1 MKKRSTKKLTIENI
15 FAPKTSLQLAV
26 YVGVVAIIFPLMFSG
41 NLWAGIGL
49 IILIFLFLILERHEE
64 AKTRKESKLNI
75 ENLKVTY
82 EKVPP
87 QPSPGLILSISPYS
101 PQKSELKDKTIIDPL
116 FNIILESDEPNQSDF
131 DKIDIY
137 NSNLKPPLEAINH
150 HRQSNKLRELW
161 LISTKVDDIGKGSE
175 TTARILEKY
184 LKFKYG
190 DLLTIHQHPVSEN
203 NYYNIYQTVDNIFQ
217 SAGYKEEK
225 IVADITG
232 GTKMMSI
239 ALTLACIPPKR
250 LLQYMDSQRDWEGNP
265 LEKGEMKPILIDID
279 SISNIHNDSEV

>member
-15 FAPKTSLQLAV
+15 FAPKTTQQAILYFAI
-26 YVGVVAIIFPLMFSG
+26 VAIIFPLIYQG
-41 NLWAGIGL
+41 NLLAAIGIIFL
-49 IILIFLFLILERHEE
+49 IVLFLIFLMLERYEE
-64 AKTRKESKLNI
+64 AKTQKESVLKL

-82 EKVPP
+82 EKISP

-101 PQKSELKDKTIIDPL
+101 PRKSELKDKKIIDPL
-116 FNIILESDEPNQSDF
+116 FKIILESDKPNQSDF

-137 NSNLKPPLEAINH
+137 NSNLKPPLEAINY
-150 HRQSNKLRELW
+150 HRQNNKLRELW
-161 LISTKVDDIGKGSE
+161 LISTKVDDIGQGSE

-190 DLLTIHQHPVSEN
+190 DLLTIHQHPVLEN
-203 NYYNIYQTVDNIFQ
+203 NYYEIYQTVDNIFQ
-217 SAGYKEEK
+217 SAGYKNES

-232 GTKMMSI
+232 GNKMMSI
-239 ALTLACIPPKR
+239 ALTLACIPSKR
-250 LLQYMDSQRDWEGNP
+250 FLQYMDSPRDLQGQP

-279 SISNIHNDSEV
+279 PIIYTDS